1 MENKASENH
10 KKYLE
15 RIEFY
20 KSLGYD
26 IEKERRF
33 IFEKAEPIFGNILE
47 IGTGKGHF
55 ALELA
60 KEGHIFTSI
69 DVSEEEQEFAR
80 LNIAYAGFSKQV
92 HFKIENAEHLNLKDA
107 SIDTIFSINTI
118 HHLANPF
125 KVVDELVRIVSS
137 QGKIVLSDFN
147 NEGFKIMDK
156 VHESEGRKHEANA
169 VTLGDIKDYLENK
182 DFQTE
187 EYSSQFQDVLI
198 VYRK

>member
-1 MENKASENH
+1 MENKVSENH
-10 KKYLE
+10 KKYLD
-15 RIEFY
+15 RVEFL
-20 KSLGYD
+20 KSFGYD

-33 IFEKAEPIFGNILE
+33 IFEKAEPISGNILE

-60 KEGHIFTSI
+60 REGHMFTSI

-80 LNIAYAGFSKQV
+80 LNIAHAGFSKQV
-92 HFKIENAEHLNLKDA
+92 HFKIADAEHLNFKDV

-137 QGKIVLSDFN
+137 QGKVILSDFN
-147 NEGFKIMDK
+147 KEGFRIMNK
-156 VHESEGRKHEANA
+156 AHESEGRKHESNV
-169 VTLGDIKDYLENK
+169 VTLGDIKEYLKNK